1 MNELEKKTGEL
12 RRASNR
18 QRISVIET
26 DIDTGMTF
34 LQLADTELGM
44 GNMERV
50 HRLIG
55 LARKA
60 HEATGK
66 FLTRVPDPETLKGFA
81 RNDTDSKGR
90 SETWSVVSDSLQGK
104 VAGNR
109 RLGSG
114 ALGTV
119 PNRLADP
126 EKSLWF
132 VEGSP
137 NPPIM
142 WDIRLQV
149 APPSVASAVC
159 PTNLV
164 ADPIGEPMLLIQQ
177 PQLLPLPAL
186 LF

>member
-1 MNELEKKTGEL
+1 MTLRKMNELEKKTGEL

-66 FLTRVPDPETLKGFA
+66 FLARVPDPEDFERLREKRHGLEGA
-81 RNDTDSKGR
+81 IRDL
-90 SETWSVVSDSLQGK
+90 E
-104 VAGNR
+104 R
-109 RLGSG
+109 R
-114 ALGTV
+114 
-119 PNRLADP
+119 
-126 EKSLWF
+126 
-132 VEGSP
+132 
-137 NPPIM
+137 
-142 WDIRLQV
+142 IR
-149 APPSVASAVC
+149 
-159 PTNLV
+159 
-164 ADPIGEPMLLIQQ
+164 
-177 PQLLPLPAL
+177 
-186 LF
+186 